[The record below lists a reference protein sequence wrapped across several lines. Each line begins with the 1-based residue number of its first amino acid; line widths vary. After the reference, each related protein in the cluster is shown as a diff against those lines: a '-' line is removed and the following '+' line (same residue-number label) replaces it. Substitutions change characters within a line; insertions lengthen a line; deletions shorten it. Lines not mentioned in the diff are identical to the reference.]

1 MKRYE
6 QSEQHLKRAE
16 QTIPLGSQTF
26 SKSRTQY
33 PVGVSPLYID
43 RAHGCHVWDVDGNKY
58 IDLVSSLA
66 SVTLGY
72 NNRKIESAVRKQLRK
87 GVIFSLP
94 GTLEAEVSEM
104 ICELVPSAEMVRFGK
119 NGSDATSAAVR
130 LARAYT
136 GKNKVLVCGYHG
148 WQDWFIGSTSRNKG
162 VPNAVSDLTQSFEF
176 NDLES
181 FNKAITAGDIACV
194 VMEPMNVNYPALGFL
209 EEIREITQRLG
220 IILIFDETI
229 TGFRFTSGG
238 AQKLFG
244 VTPDLSTFG
253 KGLANG
259 FPLSAVVGK
268 REIMME
274 MENIFFSGTF
284 GGELLSLSSAKEVLI
299 KHLNNEVCHNLS
311 DIGTTLNVITTE
323 AINRNGLSNVLNT
336 SGHPTWIFLNWNP
349 TDEYTVAQM
358 KTYFLQE
365 CFNKGLI
372 VLNSHNVTLAHSQKI
387 LEKIGDIYSTILGNL
402 NKSIAIGNLDKLLK
416 VEPLMPL
423 FTIRK

>member
-6 QSEQHLKRAE
+6 LSEQHLKRAE
-16 QTIPLGSQTF
+16 KTIPLGSQTF

-43 RAHGCHVWDVDGNKY
+43 RARGCHVWDVDGNKY

-66 SVTLGY
+66 SITLGY
-72 NNRKIESAVRKQLRK
+72 NNREIGFAVRKQLRK

-94 GTLEAEVSEM
+94 GMLEAEVAEM

-162 VPNAVSDLTQSFEF
+162 VPKAVSELTQSFEF

-194 VMEPMNVNYPALGFL
+194 VMEPMNVNYPAFGFL
-209 EEIREITQRLG
+209 EEIREVTQRLG

-238 AQKLFG
+238 AQQLFG

-284 GGELLSLSSAKEVLI
+284 GGELLSLTSAKEVLI
-299 KHLNNEVCHNLS
+299 KHLKNEVCHNLAE
-311 DIGTTLNVITTE
+311 IGNSLNTITTE
-323 AINRNGLSNVLNT
+323 AINRNGLSNVLST
-336 SGHPTWIFLNWNP
+336 SGHPTWIFLNWNS
-349 TDEYTVAQM
+349 TDEYTANQM

-365 CFNKGLI
+365 CFKFGLI

-387 LEKIGDIYSTILGNL
+387 LGKIGDIYSTILGNL
-402 NKSIAIGNLDKLLK
+402 NESIYVGNLDKLLK
-416 VEPLMPL
+416 VEPLTPL

>member
-6 QSEQHLKRAE
+6 LSEKHLSRAE

-43 RAHGCHVWDVDGNKY
+43 RARGCHAWDLDGNKY

-72 NNRKIESAVRKQLRK
+72 NNRKIDSAVRKQLRK

-94 GTLEAEVSEM
+94 GTLEAEVAEM

-119 NGSDATSAAVR
+119 NGTDATSAAVR

-136 GKNKVLVCGYHG
+136 GKNKVLVSGYLG

-162 VPNAVSDLTQSFEF
+162 VPKAVSDLTQSFEF
-176 NDLES
+176 NNIES
-181 FNKAITAGDIACV
+181 FKKAISAGDIACV
-194 VMEPMNVNYPALGFL
+194 VMEPMNVNYPTPGFL
-209 EEIREITQRLG
+209 EEIREVTLRLG

-284 GGELLSLSSAKEVLI
+284 GGELLSLCSAKEVLI
-299 KHLNNEVCHNLS
+299 KHRNNEVCHVLS
-311 DIGTTLNVITTE
+311 EIGSALEQITTE
-323 AINRNGLSNVLNT
+323 VIDCNDLSNVLST
-336 SGHPTWIFLNWNP
+336 SGHPTWKFLNWNP
-349 TDEYTVAQM
+349 TNGYTVTQL

-365 CFNKGLI
+365 CFQNGLI

-387 LEKIGDIYSTILGNL
+387 LGDIGEIYSSVL
-402 NKSIAIGNLDKLLK
+402 KSLKESIVAGNLDKALK
-416 VEPLMPL
+416 VEPLEPL